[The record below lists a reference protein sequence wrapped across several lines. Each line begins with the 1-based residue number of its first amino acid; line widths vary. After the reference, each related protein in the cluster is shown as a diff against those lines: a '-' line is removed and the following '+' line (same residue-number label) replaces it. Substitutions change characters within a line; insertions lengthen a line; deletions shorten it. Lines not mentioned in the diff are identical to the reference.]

1 MTCVKCCTI
10 VGDFCPIVS
19 ITEFF
24 TVYNWHLVNC
34 WLTTCFVNDC
44 SNTRSYDNVYF
55 FTFHYILLFLCE
67 EFRNWRLM
75 KWSRDCCV
83 IFLSVRSTE
92 AKDNS
97 MKKNKQQQIRMFKS
111 VCFHILMCFL
121 CNLSNKIRDISCCFH
136 FNQSITDVRRPK
148 KNTVQPIKCRPFEAD
163 VRLTCC
169 FIRHFTK

>member
-24 TVYNWHLVNC
+24 SVYNWHLVNC

-75 KWSRDCCV
+75 KWSRDYCV

-92 AKDNS
+92 AKDNW

-148 KNTVQPIKCRPFEAD
+148 RTLFN
-163 VRLTCC
+163 L
-169 FIRHFTK
+169 

>member
-34 WLTTCFVNDC
+34 WLTTGFVNDC

-75 KWSRDCCV
+75 KWSRDYCV

-111 VCFHILMCFL
+111 VCFHILMCFFCVIYKIKSETFHVVFTL
-121 CNLSNKIRDISCCFH
+121 IKVSQMSEGLKRTLFNL
-136 FNQSITDVRRPK
+136 
-148 KNTVQPIKCRPFEAD
+148 
-163 VRLTCC
+163 
-169 FIRHFTK
+169 